1 MRCIGLFGYPWRL
14 GSAASFVR
22 ADTVTRRPEQRARR
36 RLRLSKAQADTA
48 DFQARLTLLGEPRT
62 LNQALQL
69 RTSKRL
75 LQIVGQRQA
84 HAKGQAI

>member
-1 MRCIGLFGYPWRL
+1 
-14 GSAASFVR
+14 
-22 ADTVTRRPEQRARR
+22 
-36 RLRLSKAQADTA
+36 LRLSKAQADTA

-69 RTSKRL
+69 RTFKRL

-84 HAKGQAI
+84 HAKGRAI